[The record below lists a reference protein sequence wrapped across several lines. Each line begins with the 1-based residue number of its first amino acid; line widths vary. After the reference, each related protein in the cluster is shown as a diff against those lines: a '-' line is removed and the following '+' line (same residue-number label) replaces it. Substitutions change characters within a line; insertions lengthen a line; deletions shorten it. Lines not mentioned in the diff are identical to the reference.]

1 MLASQKQ
8 QIVTLFEA
16 ALAPIV
22 AGSELQPKVVL
33 ERPRDP
39 SHGDVACNIAMQ
51 LAKPLKK
58 NPRELAQ
65 SLVAAVL
72 ADPARQG
79 LIETAEIAGPGFI
92 NLRLA
97 AAAKQAVV
105 SAIFDQGE
113 AYGKSAA
120 GAGKQVLIEFVSA
133 NPTGPL
139 HVGHGRQGALGDALA
154 ALFEAQGYAVTR
166 EFYYNDAGVQ
176 IATLANSVQARL
188 RGLKPGDAAWPE
200 SAYNGDYIADI
211 AADFLARK
219 TVAASDGAPAQ
230 ASGDVEDIESI
241 RRFAVTYLRREQDLD
256 LQAFGV
262 KFANY
267 YLESSLYGDGKVE
280 AAVDALIKAGKTYE
294 QEGALWLRTT
304 EYGDDKDRVMRK
316 SDGTYTYFVPD
327 VAYHIVKWQ
336 RGFPKA
342 INVQGSDHHGTVA
355 RVRAGLQ
362 AVAMGIPQGYPDY
375 VLHKMVTVMK
385 GGEEVKISKRAGSY
399 VTLRDLIEWSN
410 GEAGS
415 DSGAQIAAE
424 TAGVHDLT
432 RGRDAVRFFLISRKA
447 DTEFVFDVDIAL
459 TQGDENPVYY
469 VQYAHARICSV
480 LAQWDGAEESLKQA
494 DLSVLTAPREA
505 ALMAKLAEYPDMLQH
520 ALAEL
525 GPHQVAFYLRELAGE
540 LHSYYN
546 AERVLVDDER
556 LKLARLALLCAT
568 RQVLRNGLALIGVS
582 APARMESRKND

>member
-8 QIVTLFEA
+8 QIADLFQA

-22 AGSELQPKVVL
+22 AGTGVQPTITL

-39 SHGDVACNIAMQ
+39 SHGDIACNIAMQ

-65 SLVAAVL
+65 AIVAAVL
-72 ADPARQG
+72 ADPARAG
-79 LIETAEIAGPGFI
+79 LVEAVEIAGPGFI
-92 NLRLA
+92 NVRVS

-105 SAIFDQGE
+105 KAVLQEGADF
-113 AYGKSAA
+113 GKSKA
-120 GAGKQVLIEFVSA
+120 GAGSKVLIEFVSA

-154 ALFEAQGYAVTR
+154 SLFEAQGHGVMR

-176 IATLANSVQARL
+176 IGNLALSVQARAK
-188 RGLKPGDAAWPE
+188 GSKPGAADWPE
-200 SAYNGDYIADI
+200 AAYNGDYIADI
-211 AADFLARK
+211 AADFLLKK
-219 TVAASDGAPAQ
+219 TVSASDGEPVT
-230 ASGDVEDIESI
+230 ASGKVDDIESI
-241 RRFAVTYLRREQDLD
+241 RKFAVTYLRHEQDLD

-262 KFANY
+262 KFDNY
-267 YLESSLYGDGKVE
+267 YLESSLYTTGKVE
-280 AAVDALIKAGKTYE
+280 QTVEALVKAGKTYE
-294 QEGALWLRTT
+294 QEGALWLNTT
-304 EYGDDKDRVMRK
+304 EYGDDKDRVMKK

-327 VAYHIVKWQ
+327 VAYHITKWQ
-336 RGFPKA
+336 RGFTKV

-362 AVAMGIPQGYPDY
+362 AVGMGIPQGYPDY

-385 GGEEVKISKRAGSY
+385 DGAEVKISKRAGSY
-399 VTLRDLIEWSN
+399 VTVRDLIEWSA
-410 GEAGS
+410 GEALDVDGNR
-415 DSGAQIAAE
+415 
-424 TAGVHDLT
+424 DLT

-447 DTEFVFDVDIAL
+447 DTEFVFDVDLAL
-459 TQGDENPVYY
+459 SRSDENPVYY

-480 LAQWDGAEESLKQA
+480 LAQWGGDEKELDVVA
-494 DLSVLTAPREA
+494 DLSPLTSPREA
-505 ALMAKLAEYPDMLQH
+505 ALLAKLAEYPEMLQK
-520 ALAEL
+520 ALEEL
-525 GPHQVAFYLRELAGE
+525 GPHQVAFYLRDLAGE

-546 AERVLVDDER
+546 AERVLVDDVSTR
-556 LKLARLALLCAT
+556 MARLALMKAT

-582 APARMESRKND
+582 APARM